1 MIPRIHW
8 PTRNTK
14 LMSIRINNVHLWY
27 SYETLM
33 AASGT
38 TDGQWLSI
46 RRENHWGPTTGRHLK
61 ESSVGGYR
69 ILPDEEFESLAMQML
84 VEGAKHE
91 IIDTIEKRMDRT
103 CHKN

>member
-14 LMSIRINNVHLWY
+14 QMSMCINNVHLWY

-33 AASGT
+33 AASGAI
-38 TDGQWLSI
+38 DGQWLSI

-61 ESSVGGYR
+61 ESSVSGYA
-69 ILPDEEFESLAMQML
+69 IMPDEEFDSLVVQML
-84 VEGAKHE
+84 AEGAKDA
-91 IIDTIEKRMDRT
+91 IVGTIEKRMDKTVCR
-103 CHKN
+103 